1 MEPLTVMLFWK
12 SILFESWTTSH
23 HNICHELHLDFTEK
37 TISKALWLVIAS
49 KRVWFSNFSRVLS
62 AD

>member
-49 KRVWFSNFSRVLS
+49 KRV
-62 AD
+62 